1 MATGNG
7 HIIYARP
14 AFWPWPMPRQRWH
27 TPPTVVC
34 RLAWPGK
41 NRRVSDRKNWRLWP
55 IQELIFVRKLPRWY
69 DSSCNNARV
78 VPIHTYLGRFAW
90 HAHGRRPIGSKA
102 RATERAER
110 RNREPGEPG
119 PTERKREQRTN
130 GTPHRR
136 GRASTLQRS
145 RCCLKIRYPLK

>member
-1 MATGNG
+1 MPTGDG
-7 HIIYARP
+7 HIIHGRP
-14 AFWPWPMPRQRWH
+14 AFWRWPTPRQRWH

-90 HAHGRRPIGSKA
+90 HAHADGRSA
-102 RATERAER
+102 Q
-110 RNREPGEPG
+110 
-119 PTERKREQRTN
+119 KREQRS
-130 GTPHRR
+130 
-136 GRASTLQRS
+136 GRNAATGNRENRVQRS
-145 RCCLKIRYPLK
+145 GSESNEQTEHPTGAGEHATTITMLLENPLSA